1 MAVSIG
7 GDDKNQDVEI
17 NIASII
23 DCLVVLIA
31 YTLISASFLSI
42 GILEASVVPPGAQAD
57 PAVKPEARI
66 TLDIKRSNAIQVGIS
81 SPEGTMVESSEIVAT
96 DKGEPDLETLEAK
109 LEVLRGKFGGL
120 TSAVMTADQ
129 AVQYKRIVA
138 TIERT
143 RKTLPNIILGER
155 NEK

>member
-1 MAVSIG
+1 MAVTIG

-66 TLDIKRSNAIQVGIS
+66 TIDIKHTHAIQVGVS
-81 SPEGTMVESSEIVAT
+81 TPEGSMVESSEIVST
-96 DKGEPDLETLEAK
+96 NQGEPDLDTLEAK

-120 TSAVMTADQ
+120 TSAIMTADH
-129 AVQYKRIVA
+129 AVQYRRVVA

-143 RKTLPNIILGER
+143 RKTLPSIVLGE
-155 NEK
+155 KK